1 MRWSVMLLCLA
12 STCALAQEGT
22 LQADFRRESE
32 RVSDAC
38 GRFSVKAVPGCGI
51 ALFTDH
57 PLHIAAGSMPPQNGF
72 SLGAAFV
79 TAKNTENW
87 RLSWDVDA
95 VGSFSGSWR
104 AGGYMKL
111 VHTPREPVRV
121 VNPVVL
127 QPGETQKI
135 PVAKPQIN
143 LVHPY
148 TVFNLYAQTI
158 SLNKLNF
165 FGLGNDSALAG
176 ASVFGM
182 GAGSSSDQKQ
192 PEPLEAGSAVSAV
205 LVRGD
210 MDIAAT
216 CTVTYIDPERL
227 LACGHPLLQFG
238 SVDLPMTK
246 ANVLATL
253 PSPLNAFKIVN
264 TTEPVGAFVQDRHT
278 GIMGLLNKEPDMIP
292 VTLSIRSGSATKE
305 IHYEVLNNPKLSPVA
320 MMATV
325 FNALHGINDYGE
337 ETTYRLKGVISVKG
351 YPDVT
356 LQNMFAPTDAGQP
369 AAFLAALS
377 LGDRF
382 GRIYDNP
389 FDVPAVKAVKLDF
402 DLVKERRQARL
413 ESARTDLSEARP
425 GDEITVETVLA
436 PYRGER
442 IVRQIPIKIPTSA
455 SKGPLRILVSD
466 GDTLDRMRRG
476 MPMMARKLDLAST
489 IALLNK
495 EHSNNRVYVSLLEA
509 DPEAMVADKV
519 MHDIYYGLQPPPNR
533 GPIPL
538 VSTGQRIGTPYINVP
553 AEKVVAIV
561 LTDSPDRNSAFK
573 APDQASQ
580 RIAGHILEFLSWEV
594 QKGRMPANL
603 LPLQSGV
610 GNIANAVL
618 FGLEEG
624 NFEGLTSYTEVI
636 QDGMIRLLK
645 SGKLTCASATAFS
658 LSPEMLTEVNANMA
672 SYRDRIVLRPQ
683 EISNHP
689 EIIRRLGVIAMNG
702 MDPYSLMNL
711 RTSS

>member
-1 MRWSVMLLCLA
+1 MRGYALTVFQGVKPESMDVEVLGVLKNMNGPKGDIILVRLHGEKAEYTGVVAGMSGSPVYFNGKLAGALAFRIGEFSKEPIAGVTPIADMLEINAFDKSPGGPA
-12 STCALAQEGT
+12 STTTRAALPSSLTKTSGPGQP
-22 LQADFRRESE
+22 
-32 RVSDAC
+32 SDIQVQ
-38 GRFSVKAVPGCGI
+38 SVANYLRPI
-51 ALFTDH
+51 DT
-57 PLHIAAGSMPPQNGF
+57 PLVFNGF
-72 SLGAAFV
+72 S
-79 TAKNTENW
+79 EE
-87 RLSWDVDA
+87 A
-95 VGSFSGSWR
+95 VKLFAPQFASSGI
-104 AGGYMKL
+104 
-111 VHTPREPVRV
+111 VPV
-121 VNPVVL
+121 
-127 QPGETQKI
+127 
-135 PVAKPQIN
+135 
-143 LVHPY
+143 
-148 TVFNLYAQTI
+148 
-158 SLNKLNF
+158 
-165 FGLGNDSALAG
+165 
-176 ASVFGM
+176 M

-216 CTVTYIDPERL
+216 CTVTYIDTERL

-337 ETTYRLKGVISVKG
+337 ETTYHLKGVISVKG

-356 LQNMFAPTDAGQP
+356 LQNMFAPTDTGQP

-519 MHDIYYGLQPPPNR
+519 M
-533 GPIPL
+533 
-538 VSTGQRIGTPYINVP
+538 P
-553 AEKVVAIV
+553 A
-561 LTDSPDRNSAFK
+561 
-573 APDQASQ
+573 
-580 RIAGHILEFLSWEV
+580 
-594 QKGRMPANL
+594 
-603 LPLQSGV
+603 LPLSVMNVMDGMRGTQEMV
-610 GNIANAVL
+610 VL
-618 FGLEEG
+618 GE
-624 NFEGLTSYTEVI
+624 SSVTEVATPPLDFAVAGAQI
-636 QDGMIRLLK
+636 
-645 SGKLTCASATAFS
+645 LTIT
-658 LSPEMLTEVNANMA
+658 
-672 SYRDRIVLRPQ
+672 IK
-683 EISNHP
+683 
-689 EIIRRLGVIAMNG
+689 
-702 MDPYSLMNL
+702 
-711 RTSS
+711 